1 MLEKS
6 TVTDFTATNK
16 KAHPQGADLKTQFE
30 DNTEERK
37 SQFLLSDKA
46 KRCRMIL
53 DVLGK
58 EREMT
63 AREIAYELGFL
74 ERNATAPR
82 LSEMQDNGV
91 VEIVGKK
98 IDRVTKKTVSVYR
111 RVI

>member
-1 MLEKS
+1 
-6 TVTDFTATNK
+6 
-16 KAHPQGADLKTQFE
+16 
-30 DNTEERK
+30 
-37 SQFLLSDKA
+37 
-46 KRCRMIL
+46 
-53 DVLGK
+53 
-58 EREMT
+58 MT

-111 RVI
+111 RVV